1 VPMTQLKRRQPE
13 EDALRELPHSPLLEV
28 RDLRVRYGAIEALRG
43 IELGI
48 RQGELVALI
57 GSNGAGKSTCLK
69 ALAGILRPVQGS
81 IRLDG
86 EEVAGEPAHRI
97 VARGMVLV
105 PEGRRLFSDQSV
117 LDNLLLG
124 AYRRGASGKADLQAK
139 VQSYLDQFPILR
151 ERQSLPA
158 GSLSGGQQ
166 QMLAISRGL
175 MGSPRLILLDEPS
188 LGLAPLLVRQIYDII
203 RGLRRSGVT
212 ILLVEQMANLALRVA
227 DRAYIIEQGRV
238 VLHGTSQ
245 ELLSNT
251 DVRRGILG
259 RSSARDRTN
268 ANR

>member
-1 VPMTQLKRRQPE
+1 
-13 EDALRELPHSPLLEV
+13 LLEV

-105 PEGRRLFSDQSV
+105 PEGRRLFGDQSV

-124 AYRRGASGKADLQAK
+124 AYRRRRGPSGKADLHAK
-139 VQSYLDQFPILR
+139 AQSYLDQFPVLR
-151 ERQSLPA
+151 ERQRLPA

-212 ILLVEQMANLALRVA
+212 ILLVEQMANLALRLA
-227 DRAYIIEQGRV
+227 DRAYILEQGRV

-251 DVRRGILG
+251 DVRRGFLG
-259 RSSARDRTN
+259 GSSARG
-268 ANR
+268 

>member
-1 VPMTQLKRRQPE
+1 LQEQ
-13 EDALRELPHSPLLEV
+13 PHSPLLEV

-105 PEGRRLFSDQSV
+105 PEGRRLFGDQSV

-124 AYRRGASGKADLQAK
+124 AYRRRRGSSGKADLHAK
-139 VQSYLDQFPILR
+139 AQSYLDQFPVLR
-151 ERQSLPA
+151 ERQRLPA

-227 DRAYIIEQGRV
+227 DRAYILEQGRV

-251 DVRRGILG
+251 DVRRGFLG
-259 RSSARDRTN
+259 GSSARG
-268 ANR
+268 

>member
-1 VPMTQLKRRQPE
+1 LQEQF
-13 EDALRELPHSPLLEV
+13 HSPFLEV
-28 RDLRVRYGAIEALRG
+28 RELRVRYGAIEALRG
-43 IELGI
+43 VELGI

-81 IRLDG
+81 IRLNG

-105 PEGRRLFSDQSV
+105 PEGRRLFGDQSV

-124 AYRRGASGKADLQAK
+124 AYRRRGASGKADLQAK
-139 VQSYLDQFPILR
+139 AQSYLDQFPMLR

-188 LGLAPLLVRQIYDII
+188 LGLAPLLVQKIYNII
-203 RGLRRSGVT
+203 KGLRRSGVT

-227 DRAYIIEQGRV
+227 DRAYILAQGRV

-251 DVRRGILG
+251 DVRRGFLG
-259 RSSARDRTN
+259 GSSARGRSN

>member
-1 VPMTQLKRRQPE
+1 LQEQ
-13 EDALRELPHSPLLEV
+13 PHSPLLEV

-105 PEGRRLFSDQSV
+105 PEGRRLFGDQSV

-124 AYRRGASGKADLQAK
+124 AYRRRRGPSGKADLHAK
-139 VQSYLDQFPILR
+139 AQSYLDQFPVLR
-151 ERQSLPA
+151 ERQRLPA

-212 ILLVEQMANLALRVA
+212 ILLVEQMANLALRLA
-227 DRAYIIEQGRV
+227 DRAYILEQGRV

-251 DVRRGILG
+251 DVRRGFLG
-259 RSSARDRTN
+259 GSSARG
-268 ANR
+268 

>member
-1 VPMTQLKRRQPE
+1 MSDQAQ
-13 EDALRELPHSPLLEV
+13 SPLLEV

-43 IELGI
+43 IELRI

-81 IRLDG
+81 IRLNG
-86 EEVAGEPAHRI
+86 AEVDGEPAHRI
-97 VARGMVLV
+97 VARGMALV
-105 PEGRRLFSDQSV
+105 PEGRRLFGDQIV

-124 AYRRGASGKADLQAK
+124 AYCRRGASSKADLHAK
-139 VQSYLDQFPILR
+139 AQSYLDQFPILR
-151 ERQSLPA
+151 ERQNLPA

-188 LGLAPLLVRQIYDII
+188 LGLAPLLVQQIYDII
-203 RGLRRSGVT
+203 RSLRHSGVT

-227 DRAYIIEQGRV
+227 DRAYILEQGRIT
-238 VLHGTSQ
+238 LHGTSQ
-245 ELLSNT
+245 ELLSNA
-251 DVRRGILG
+251 DVRRGFLG
-259 RSSARDRTN
+259 GQQRKRSVQSQP
-268 ANR
+268 